1 MIHKVTDAETGRVS
15 FGTSAHECWRP
26 GNYADER
33 AAKYSFRFP
42 DEVLI
47 ELRDRNPDGL
57 ITFEMLQQA
66 RATMTEPTHGDH
78 SS

>member
-1 MIHKVTDAETGRVS
+1 MIHKVINSETGRVS

-33 AAKYSFRFP
+33 AAKYSFRFS

-47 ELRDRNPDGL
+47 ELRDKVKPEP
-57 ITFEMLQQA
+57 ITFAMLQEA
-66 RATMTEPTHGDH
+66 RRAGGVT
-78 SS
+78 SLQ

>member
-47 ELRDRNPDGL
+47 ELRDQVKPEP
-57 ITFEMLQQA
+57 ITFAMLQEA
-66 RATMTEPTHGDH
+66 RRAGGVT
-78 SS
+78 SLQS